1 MNHKNAATSHSIPSI
16 IVVDNS
22 NSTTNI
28 DQSYNVN
35 IGGHNG
41 LNLLINYQNNNNI
54 IQAPSKKSRYK
65 KRFNIA
71 GTQTHQQNKPEN
83 PNKNKG
89 KIDALEL
96 AISSSPITRI
106 SRMPVSK
113 TKDQI
118 KEFVERDLSFESV
131 ERANEKR
138 GLDLT

>member
-28 DQSYNVN
+28 DKSYNVN

-65 KRFNIA
+65 KRLNIT
-71 GTQTHQQNKPEN
+71 GT
-83 PNKNKG
+83 
-89 KIDALEL
+89 
-96 AISSSPITRI
+96 
-106 SRMPVSK
+106 
-113 TKDQI
+113 
-118 KEFVERDLSFESV
+118 
-131 ERANEKR
+131 
-138 GLDLT
+138 